1 MLQHLQPL
9 NPPLKAMI
17 HCVAKPPQNSKPQV
31 VVCDLAVSSIPSYF
45 SNIRDENRL
54 CSTLLEKNNNPETRM
69 NYTESFSF
77 ALPPLRLSLDK
88 VITEKEKAGPMVVTS
103 SPAKKTMFTTVPRPR
118 SEKTNKTMVET
129 TKRGYLKHRQM
140 TVTKTLEQKVVTV
153 FQRSVFG
160 GRFQKVC
167 FGISFANME
176 HPGHHTYNKSW
187 QHSKKNTEHQSFC
200 CCSLSSFMD
209 VGQSFSL

>member
-1 MLQHLQPL
+1 
-9 NPPLKAMI
+9 
-17 HCVAKPPQNSKPQV
+17 
-31 VVCDLAVSSIPSYF
+31 
-45 SNIRDENRL
+45 
-54 CSTLLEKNNNPETRM
+54 M

-140 TVTKTLEQKVVTV
+140 TVMKTLEQKLVKMFQRPLLEVGFSRFVSGSLLPTWNIPGIILTIKVGNTQKNRAPEFVAAV
-153 FQRSVFG
+153 FQV
-160 GRFQKVC
+160 
-167 FGISFANME
+167 
-176 HPGHHTYNKSW
+176 SW
-187 QHSKKNTEHQSFC
+187 
-200 CCSLSSFMD
+200 M
-209 VGQSFSL
+209 

>member
-1 MLQHLQPL
+1 M
-9 NPPLKAMI
+9 KTDY
-17 HCVAKPPQNSKPQV
+17 VAPYWKGTTTPKPP
-31 VVCDLAVSSIPSYF
+31 
-45 SNIRDENRL
+45 
-54 CSTLLEKNNNPETRM
+54 M

-140 TVTKTLEQKVVTV
+140 TVMKTLEQKLVKMFQRPLLEVGFSRFVSGSLLPTWNIPGIILTIKVGNTQKNRAPEFVAAV
-153 FQRSVFG
+153 FQV
-160 GRFQKVC
+160 
-167 FGISFANME
+167 
-176 HPGHHTYNKSW
+176 SW
-187 QHSKKNTEHQSFC
+187 
-200 CCSLSSFMD
+200 M
-209 VGQSFSL
+209 